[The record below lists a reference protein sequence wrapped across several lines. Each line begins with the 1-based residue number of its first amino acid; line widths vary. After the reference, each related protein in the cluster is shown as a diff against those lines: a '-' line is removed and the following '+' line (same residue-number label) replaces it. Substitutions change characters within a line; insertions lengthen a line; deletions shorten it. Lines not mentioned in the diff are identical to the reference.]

1 MAIGFT
7 PKHKEEYLLND
18 LTDEQFLVL
27 ALGAALKL
35 GWKVNYMSAAGL
47 VAYTDKGA
55 FKFNAEVII
64 KVEEGVASIQSAS
77 TGNEMADMGRNKKTV
92 NEFIGNLEELKSSFT
107 PEELGAQYE
116 KISQSFVPE
125 EEDILKLPPPTA
137 KEKFKDFLAI
147 FRPIEGYYIT
157 PILLIINILIFVLM
171 VIGGANF
178 ISPDSQSLLK
188 WGANFRPM
196 TLDGEWWRLLTSCF
210 VHIGIFHL
218 LMNMYALM
226 YIGVLLE
233 PHLGKTRFIAAYLLT
248 GLTSSLAS
256 LWWHSYTVSAGAS
269 GAIFGLYGVFL
280 AMLTTNF
287 IEKSERKSLL
297 TSISIFVVFN
307 LVYGIQGGIDNAA
320 HIGGLIGGII
330 IGYAL
335 TPGLSKPDNKILN
348 SGTVGVLTVLVL
360 GLSFAVYTKLPNDIG
375 IYDAGMEKFATME
388 SRALEIYDVRPDV
401 STEKYLQ
408 EVKNNGIDNWK
419 KCIKLLDSFQEL
431 DLPESIVKRNRIL
444 KEYCELRLKSYEFMY
459 KNSVEGGEN
468 YSEKMQE
475 YTKLI
480 TAKIEELNNFNGK

>member
-18 LTDEQFLVL
+18 LTQEQFLVL
-27 ALGAALKL
+27 ALGAALKMGL
-35 GWKVNYMSAAGL
+35 KVNYMSAAGL

-55 FKFNAEVII
+55 FSFNAEVII
-64 KVEEGVASIQSAS
+64 KIEDGVASIQSAS

-92 NEFIGNLEELKSSFT
+92 NEFIGNLDELKSSFT
-107 PEELGAQYE
+107 PEALDAKYE
-116 KISQSFVPE
+116 EISPSFVPE
-125 EEDILKLPPPTA
+125 EEDILKAPPATA
-137 KEKFKDFLAI
+137 KEKFKDFFAI
-147 FRPIEGYYIT
+147 FKPTHGYYIT
-157 PILLIINILIFVLM
+157 PILLIINILIFILM
-171 VIGGANF
+171 AIGGAN
-178 ISPDSQSLLK
+178 IMTPDSESLLK

-196 TLDGEWWRLLTSCF
+196 TLDGEWWRLITSCF

-233 PHLGKTRFIAAYLLT
+233 PHLGKTRFFAAYLLT

-297 TSISIFVVFN
+297 TSISVFVVFN

-320 HIGGLIGGII
+320 HIGGLVGGII

-335 TPGLSKPDNKILN
+335 TPGLSRPDNKILKF
-348 SGTVGVLTVLVL
+348 GTIGVLTVLVVA
-360 GLSFAVYTKLPNDIG
+360 LSFGVYTRLPNDIG
-375 IYDAGMEKFATME
+375 IYDAGMDKFATLE
-388 SRALEIYDVRPDV
+388 TRALEIYDVRTDV
-401 STEKYLQ
+401 SPEKYLQ

-419 KCIKLLDSFQEL
+419 ECIKLLDSFKEL
-431 DLPESIVKRNRIL
+431 DLPESIVKRNKIL
-444 KEYCELRLKSYEFMY
+444 KQYCELRLKSYEFMY
-459 KNSVEGGEN
+459 KNRVEGSEN
-468 YSEKMQE
+468 YSEQMQE
-475 YTKLI
+475 YNKLI
-480 TAKIEELNNFNGK
+480 TAKIEELNNLNGK